1 VFSWFVEFVSSNA
14 IAAVVSFG
22 LRPIF
27 RCAHRSAFARKAVV
41 MKIKLIIRAFALAA
55 VLALSACESDEP
67 ATVSTTTTEETT
79 SVHPVQGPTTT
90 TTTVEHR

>member
-1 VFSWFVEFVSSNA
+1 
-14 IAAVVSFG
+14 
-22 LRPIF
+22 
-27 RCAHRSAFARKAVV
+27 